1 MKGLSAPIKNGEVFM
16 ISFIISVV
24 ALIAG
29 YLIYGKIVEKNFE
42 PDGRQTP
49 AVRINDG
56 VDYVPMPT
64 WKVFLIQLLNIA
76 GTGPIFGALSGA
88 LFGPIVYLW
97 IVLGCIFAGS
107 VHDFYCGMISARH
120 DGQSI
125 SELSGQYLGNVMRQI
140 MRVFSVILLVM
151 CGVVFTTGPAG
162 LLDILTKGKIGLT
175 VWIIIITVYYFFATF
190 VPIDK
195 VIGKLYPVFGVCLI
209 IMAVGVAASMLF
221 SGKFVMPEVWN
232 NFGNLH
238 CDRLPVWPFM
248 FITVACGAISGF
260 HATQSP
266 MMARCINSEKNG
278 RKVFY
283 GAMIT
288 EGIIALVWA
297 AAGVTCYESSRAL
310 MDAGAGCSE
319 VVYTICQSTMGRI
332 GGILAMI
339 GVVVCPIS
347 SGDTAYRSARL
358 TLADWFKLD
367 QAKMKN
373 RLILTIPLLAA
384 GCVICGLDYNVV
396 WRYFSWS
403 NQTLAMIALWTF
415 SVYLKMHGKNW
426 QITAIPAAFMSAISV
441 TYFLDAPECLG
452 FLWDEIGISSAVYN
466 PVSIGVGI
474 ICAICLYVIML
485 RNKVDS
491 KTSCSLSQ

>member
-1 MKGLSAPIKNGEVFM
+1 M
-16 ISFIISVV
+16 ISFLIAV
-24 ALIAG
+24 AVLIAG
-29 YLIYGKIVEKNFE
+29 YLIYGKIVEKNFV
-42 PDGRQTP
+42 PDERQTP

-107 VHDFYCGMISARH
+107 VHDFYCGMISMRH
-120 DGQSI
+120 DGASI
-125 SELSGQYLGNVMRQI
+125 SELSGQYLGNGMRQI

-162 LLDILTKGKIGLT
+162 LLNILTNEKIGLNI
-175 VWIIIITVYYFFATF
+175 WILIIMVYYFIATF

-195 VIGKLYPVFGVCLI
+195 VIGKIYPVFGVCLI
-209 IMAVGVAASMLF
+209 IMAIGVAVTMMF
-221 SGKFVMPEVWN
+221 SGKFMMPELWN
-232 NFGNLH
+232 NFQNLH
-238 CDRLPVWPFM
+238 CDDLPVWPFM
-248 FITVACGAISGF
+248 FITVACGAVSGF

-266 MMARCINSEKNG
+266 MMARCIRSERDG

-283 GAMIT
+283 GAMIA
-288 EGIIALVWA
+288 EGVIALVWA
-297 AAGVTCYESSRAL
+297 AAGVTCYENSRAL

-319 VVYTICQSTMGRI
+319 VVYSICNSTMGRI
-332 GGILAMI
+332 GGLLAMI

-358 TLADWFKLD
+358 TLADWFKMD
-367 QAKMKN
+367 QSKMRN
-373 RLILTIPLLAA
+373 RILLTIPLLVA
-384 GCVICGLDYNVV
+384 GGIICKLDYTVV

-415 SVYLKMHGKNW
+415 SVYLKQHGRNF
-426 QITAIPAAFMSAISV
+426 QITAIPAAFMTAVTIS
-441 TYFLDAPECLG
+441 YFIVAPECLG
-452 FLWDEIGISSAVYN
+452 FLWDKLGLSTAIYYPIGA
-466 PVSIGVGI
+466 GLGI
-474 ICAICLYVIML
+474 ICAVLLYSTMI
-485 RNKVDS
+485 R
-491 KTSCSLSQ
+491 KTSKLEKNGEQS